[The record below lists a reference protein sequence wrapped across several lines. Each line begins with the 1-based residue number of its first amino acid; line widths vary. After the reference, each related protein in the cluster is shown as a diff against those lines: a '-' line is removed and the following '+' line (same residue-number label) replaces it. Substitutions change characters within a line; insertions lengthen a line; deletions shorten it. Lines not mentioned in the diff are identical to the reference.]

1 MKPPGTLV
9 SYPTQ
14 DEDAGLVARMR
25 SGDEQALGILYD
37 RYGDLVRALVL
48 RIVDRPMD
56 AEDVVEEVFWQA
68 WRQAERF
75 DATRGGVGSWL
86 RTIARSRALDS
97 KRALVRAG
105 EVEFAD
111 DDGSAAMETPAP
123 SADQMVADAERGEI
137 VRQAL
142 LGLPPEQRQ
151 ALELGYYEGLSQ
163 SEIAGRTGIPL
174 GTVKTRM
181 RLALQ
186 KLRESLVALG
196 GDVT

>member
-9 SYPTQ
+9 SYPSQ
-14 DEDAGLVARMR
+14 DEDAVLVARMR
-25 SGDEQALGILYD
+25 SGDEQALGVLYD
-37 RYGDLVRALVL
+37 RFGDPVRALVL

-75 DATRGGVGSWL
+75 DATRGEVGAWL

-97 KRALVRAG
+97 KRALARAG
-105 EVEFAD
+105 EVEFD
-111 DDGSAAMETPAP
+111 DDEGDTAMETPATP
-123 SADQMVADAERGEI
+123 ADQMVADAERGEI
-137 VRQAL
+137 VRRAL
-142 LGLPPEQRQ
+142 LGLPAEQRQ

-186 KLRESLVALG
+186 KLRESLVGLG